1 MIKTVLVL
9 LSLVVFLGCA
19 KNSRPTTAQP
29 SPTPTPVNLTPIP
42 VPTVIVGKE
51 YPAKGKVVL
60 INKKEGWIEID
71 HEEIKDMMPPMVMEW
86 PVEPRSLMNQVKVGD
101 QVDFIVV
108 ETGKGQI
115 ITKLKKVE

>member
-19 KNSRPTTAQP
+19 KNSPPTTAQP
-29 SPTPTPVNLTPIP
+29 SPTPVNLTPIP

-51 YPAKGKVVL
+51 YPAKGKVIL